1 MAAALAEFC
10 QITGA
15 ATRQLHWLGGNVCS
29 AALAG
34 CYYMTEA
41 MAECYYMTAAM
52 AECYYMTAA
61 MAECYYMT
69 AGMTALFCMTSVI
82 AGCQHIYDSSMTG

>member
-1 MAAALAEFC
+1 MTAAMVGFC

-15 ATRQLHWLGGNVCS
+15 ATRQLHWLGGIVCS

-34 CYYMTEA
+34 CYYMTKA
-41 MAECYYMTAAM
+41 MAECYYMTAAMAACYYMTAAM

-61 MAECYYMT
+61 MAECYY
-69 AGMTALFCMTSVI
+69 
-82 AGCQHIYDSSMTG
+82 IYDSSNG